1 MDPQTT
7 VTTLWR
13 LFDERRFEDVR
24 PLLADDFVA
33 EWPQTRER
41 FPGPDAFLQA
51 NRSYPGKWR
60 CHLRDVVG
68 AADRVAT
75 EVEIT
80 DGEMVVHAASF
91 FTLRDG
97 KILRAREFFAD
108 PGEPPFDR
116 SQWAERY

>member
-1 MDPQTT
+1 MDARET
-7 VTTLWR
+7 VAALWR

-24 PLLADDFVA
+24 PLLADDFTA

-51 NRSYPGKWR
+51 NRAYPGHWR
-60 CHLRDVVG
+60 CDLRDIV
-68 AADRVAT
+68 AAGDRVAT

-80 DGEMVVHAASF
+80 DGETVVHAASF
-91 FTLRDG
+91 FTLKAG

-116 SQWAERY
+116 SRWATRY